1 MGGAA
6 PGRRDAAGEGG
17 SGDTLRARRIE
28 LAHCDPHDGAPSTFT
43 LRAVVPANTTAELW
57 LPGATKAVDVGSGE
71 HELSME
77 LSAAQ
82 RHRYLPSREGARL
95 HVDTPLAEV
104 LADEP
109 ARTILTATAPL
120 VF

>member
-1 MGGAA
+1 MAAGGAT
-6 PGRRDAAGEGG
+6 E
-17 SGDTLRARRIE
+17 
-28 LAHCDPHDGAPSTFT
+28 
-43 LRAVVPANTTAELW
+43 AVE
-57 LPGATKAVDVGSGE
+57 VGSGE
-71 HELSME
+71 HELATE

-95 HVDTPLAEV
+95 HLDTPLAEV

-109 ARTILTATAPL
+109 ARAILTRHRAL